1 MAFVRASANCAPECT
16 HRRIIPSCRASVI
29 ALETSWTLNSAHDG
43 GAVRV
48 VRSKRLLQSVIAM
61 SAVSL
66 KVGAEMAGEI
76 VFRVISGFFQSVLGS
91 NSHVQKIRS
100 HASWSKAD
108 ASEVDSAAS
117 VLVTTR

>member
-1 MAFVRASANCAPECT
+1 M
-16 HRRIIPSCRASVI
+16 
-29 ALETSWTLNSAHDG
+29 
-43 GAVRV
+43 
-48 VRSKRLLQSVIAM
+48 AM

-76 VFRVISGFFQSVLGS
+76 DFRVSSGFLQFVLGS
-91 NSHVQKIRS
+91 RSHDQKILS